1 MMMQLIIQ
9 GLHSYYAA
17 IEKAIDAACETDRLT
32 EDEQEEAYGA
42 LSRLAETLIL
52 SSASYQGMTNATDIA
67 RQCALDK
74 QYVAGCLSEE
84 EMKQREDWHWK
95 RIQEQN
101 PIPKD

>member
-1 MMMQLIIQ
+1 
-9 GLHSYYAA
+9 
-17 IEKAIDAACETDRLT
+17 
-32 EDEQEEAYGA
+32 
-42 LSRLAETLIL
+42 
-52 SSASYQGMTNATDIA
+52 MTNAADNA